1 MRTRSTFSL
10 LFWVNTSRLNN
21 NQVPV
26 YARVTVNGKRVNISL
41 KRKVILSEWDSA
53 KSKLKGSNQEAKL
66 FNRFLEQ
73 VRSQIYLAYEQLL
86 SENKL
91 INAQAIKARYLGEDE
106 QHRSLLELF
115 EYHNTTMSKNLH
127 KDTMRHYKTT
137 QNYLKSFLSKKIKTD
152 NIYLSN
158 LDYSFIVDFEYYLK
172 AHEPT
177 DHQRK
182 ISNNTAMKHLQ
193 RLRKMLTMAYH
204 LEWIDR
210 DPFVRFK
217 SSFEKRE
224 REFLSESE
232 LLKLENFHS
241 PVNRLNIV
249 KDLFVFS
256 CYTGISYIDLNN
268 LTRDNI
274 VKGIDGNDWLITKRQ
289 KTKTNV
295 KIPLL
300 DKALE
305 LVFKYENH
313 PRVVANNGILP
324 RLSNQRINAYL
335 KEIADLCKIKKNLT
349 FHIARH
355 TFATTVTLSN
365 GVPIETVSKLL
376 GHTKIAT
383 TQIYARV
390 IERKVSEDINALK
403 IKMINK
409 NNQKIHSKS
418 K

>member
-193 RLRKMLTMAYH
+193 RLRKMVTMAYH

-335 KEIADLCKIKKNLT
+335 KEIAGLCKIKKNLT

-355 TFATTVTLSN
+355 TFATTITLSN

-390 IERKVSEDINALK
+390 IERKVSEDINTLK

>member
-10 LFWVNTSRLNN
+10 LFWVNTSRLKN

-41 KRKVILSEWDSA
+41 KRKVIITEWDSA
-53 KSKLKGSNQEAKL
+53 KGKLKGNKQEAKL
-66 FNRFLEQ
+66 FNKFLEQ
-73 VRSQIYLAYEQLL
+73 IRSQVYLAYEQLL

-91 INAQAIKARYLGEDE
+91 VTAQAIKARYLGEDE

-137 QNYLKSFLSKKIKTD
+137 QSYLKSFLSKKIKTND
-152 NIYLSN
+152 IYLSN
-158 LDYSFIVDFEYYLK
+158 LDYSFIIDFEYYLK
-172 AHEPT
+172 TYQPT

-193 RLRKMLTMAYH
+193 RLRKMVTMAFH
-204 LEWIDR
+204 LEWINR

-224 REFLSESE
+224 REFLSEGE
-232 LLKLENFHS
+232 LLRLEEFSS
-241 PVNRLNIV
+241 PIERLNIV
-249 KDLFVFS
+249 RDLFVFS
-256 CYTGISYIDLNN
+256 CYTGISYIDLNK

-274 VKGIDGNDWLITKRQ
+274 VKGIDGSEWLITKRQ
-289 KTKTNV
+289 KTKTSI

-300 DKALE
+300 DKAAE
-305 LVFKYENH
+305 LIFKYQNH
-313 PRVVANNGILP
+313 PRVIANNGILP

-355 TFATTVTLSN
+355 TFATTITLSN

-390 IERKVSEDINALK
+390 IERKVSDDINDLRKKLK
-403 IKMINK
+403 DNPTELKKKLN
-409 NNQKIHSKS
+409 
-418 K
+418 

>member
-355 TFATTVTLSN
+355 TFATTITLSN